1 MFLFWLGQEAEG
13 VRKITDK
20 LHLDDAESDDFR
32 ALTNQTSQQTPL
44 SVFQSIYA
52 VLQDDHTGLFPLA
65 LALLRAKLTKTE
77 QQKLQQDLVLP
88 AVEGM
93 EINAVQV
100 ALIELWLWQAV
111 RRHAI
116 KLHHTPDNIVGARG
130 SSGIREWNGRFS
142 QVVSKLLEARG
153 LKAWLK
159 GDYVTRCEPALR
171 AVFSPGATG
180 SFFVQASKVSLDFAR
195 CRRQGR
201 LDSLR
206 TMHECLG
213 TQPAHR

>member
-1 MFLFWLGQEAEG
+1 MYKPSLDDAPLAIALGAAKYK
-13 VRKITDK
+13 VRLRPAGDDDGRMDRAGQ
-20 LHLDDAESDDFR
+20 LALGLVGNDDAESDDFR

-52 VLQDDHTGLFPLA
+52 VVQDDHTGLFPLA

-116 KLHHTPDNIVGARG
+116 KLQHTPDNIVGARG
-130 SSGIREWNGRFS
+130 SSGTCPL
-142 QVVSKLLEARG
+142 V
-153 LKAWLK
+153 
-159 GDYVTRCEPALR
+159 
-171 AVFSPGATG
+171 
-180 SFFVQASKVSLDFAR
+180 
-195 CRRQGR
+195 
-201 LDSLR
+201 
-206 TMHECLG
+206 
-213 TQPAHR
+213 